1 MKEKNKTV
9 EKRQTAVSE
18 SNAAVD
24 TIAVEEQKIAFYK
37 RRIRRLFGKK
47 ADITRIL
54 LAVIFITLVFIPL
67 IRMFANIDGESLKKV
82 VNSANFGTAI
92 LNSLTVTTVATIITT
107 VIAYLLAVCIER
119 TNIRF
124 KSFFG
129 IIFVLPMLIPS
140 ISNGMGLII
149 LFGNNG
155 IITRLL
161 GLNTSIYGMQG
172 IVLGSIL
179 YAFPVA
185 YLMFADVMKY
195 EDSSP
200 YEAAR
205 VLGIPKR
212 RQFTSITLPYL
223 RKPLISIIFSTFT
236 LIVTDYGVP
245 LMVGGKFTTIPV
257 VMYQEVIGQL
267 NFGKGA
273 IYGCLL
279 LIPAVAAFI
288 IDLLNKDKGNSGF
301 MAKSFDLTSGRVKK
315 ASAYIF
321 CTAMTVFTALPLIS
335 FVILAFAKDY
345 PTDTAFT
352 LDNITKAVN
361 LRADEYLL
369 NSLVIALLVSLI
381 GVAVAFMTAY
391 MSARM
396 KSKASNFLHL
406 SAITSAAIPG
416 IVLGLSYVLV
426 FKGSAIYG
434 TLAILVMVNLV
445 HFIASPYLMM
455 YNSLSK
461 LNENLEG
468 VGHTLGISRGYM
480 IRDVFIPQCRKTLL
494 EMFSYFFVNCMMT
507 ISAVSFLATTANKPV
522 SLMINQFEAQMQ
534 LECAAVVSLAILAVN
549 LVIKGV
555 VSVIKAVDGK
565 RTAVKAVET

>member
-1 MKEKNKTV
+1 MMMN
-9 EKRQTAVSE
+9 
-18 SNAAVD
+18 
-24 TIAVEEQKIAFYK
+24 QKFSFSQILG
-37 RRIRRLFGKK
+37 RK
-47 ADITRIL
+47 ADVTRIL
-54 LAVIFITLVFIPL
+54 LSVVFIALVFIPL
-67 IRMFANIDGESLKKV
+67 VRMFINIDSDSLHKV
-82 VNSANFGTAI
+82 MASPTFSTVIA
-92 LNSLTVTTVATIITT
+92 NSLTATAIATILTLI
-107 VIAYLLAVCIER
+107 IAYLLAVSIER

-124 KSFFG
+124 KSVFG

-155 IITRLL
+155 IITKLF
-161 GLNTSIYGMQG
+161 GLSASIYGLHG

-185 YLMFADVMKY
+185 YLMFSDIMRY

-205 VLGIPKR
+205 VLGIPKF

-223 RKPLISIIFSTFT
+223 RKPLISVIFATFT
-236 LIVTDYGVP
+236 LIITDYGVP
-245 LMVGGKFTTIPV
+245 LMVGGKYLTVPV
-257 VMYQEVIGQL
+257 IMYQEVIGQL

-273 IYGCLL
+273 VYGCLL
-279 LIPAVAAFI
+279 LVPAVAAFI
-288 IDLLNKDKGNSGF
+288 IDLANKDKGNS
-301 MAKSFDLTSGRVKK
+301 SFISKQFEPVGGTVRNVISYIYCSVVSIFTILTLTSF
-315 ASAYIF
+315 I
-321 CTAMTVFTALPLIS
+321 
-335 FVILAFAKDY
+335 ILAFASDY
-345 PTDTAFT
+345 PNNISFT
-352 LDNITKAVN
+352 FNNVIKTLN
-361 LRADEYLL
+361 LRANEYLI
-369 NSLVIALLVSLI
+369 NSIIIALLVSVI
-381 GVAVAFMTAY
+381 GIAAAFMTAY

-396 KSKASNFLHL
+396 KSKTSRFLHL

-426 FKGSAIYG
+426 FHGSVVYG
-434 TLAILVMVNLV
+434 TIAILVMVNLV

-461 LNENLEG
+461 INENLEG
-468 VGHTLGISRGYM
+468 VGHTLGISRGRM
-480 IRDVFIPQCRKTLL
+480 IMDVFIPQCKGTMF

-507 ISAVSFLATTANKPV
+507 ISAVSFLASTANKPV

-549 LVIKGV
+549 IIIKV
-555 VSVIKAVDGK
+555 TVAVMK
-565 RTAVKAVET
+565 KTR